1 MDAAAFTFAIFKL
14 ILILPRYIFSWRKAK
29 SIV

>member
-14 ILILPRYIFSWRKAK
+14 ILILPRYILVGGKPKA
-29 SIV
+29 